1 MHPWI
6 LLSPASY
13 YCTLES
19 GVRHISA
26 HVWREKECQG
36 LKKVFLR
43 KADVVS
49 PKDRLR
55 IRKQDDS
62 EGQIFNNPLTSFVT
76 PSASLSP
83 RESHNRIQLRITI
96 YPQEWLK

>member
-19 GVRHISA
+19 GVRRISA

-43 KADVVS
+43 KADVIS
-49 PKDRLR
+49 PKHRLR

-76 PSASLSP
+76 SPHLLPYLLENHITEYNSESLYT
-83 RESHNRIQLRITI
+83 H
-96 YPQEWLK
+96 